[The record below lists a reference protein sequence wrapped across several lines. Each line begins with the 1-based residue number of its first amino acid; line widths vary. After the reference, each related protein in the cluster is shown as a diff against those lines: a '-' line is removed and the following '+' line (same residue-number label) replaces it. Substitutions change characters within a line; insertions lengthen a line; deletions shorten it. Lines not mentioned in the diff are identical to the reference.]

1 MKNLQHKLLNRYT
14 YTLLAAISLFT
25 LAYILNRYI
34 TDVTSPRYFAR
45 LIQNRIQ
52 KLEKDFQQTTSD
64 TALMG
69 SLVDQ
74 TYSDP
79 TLQKLLDNKKGYGL
93 YIYDE
98 TDMAIDVPPALLF
111 WNTQLILPIKQTLE
125 DSVGSR
131 MERLSNGLYIREDS
145 TSSKLERLSNGLYVH
160 TSRVLLMR
168 NDRRLVADAL
178 IPVMRKWKFNVET
191 ENLQKEFVGLKNATR
206 QVDISNVVTDFPVKS
221 ISGEVLF
228 YLQQNT
234 MFGKPHNIWVIIC
247 VIAGFSFLFLFLHQ
261 LADYVCRTQGNWYGF
276 ALLAGAV
283 GAMRLIVYGFPD
295 ILALRQFELFDPAIY
310 GSSFVLSS
318 LGDLL
323 INALLLCWVIIFI
336 NRRIN
341 IAAIRQYREP
351 WQNWLV
357 LTASIGTLVI
367 ITFMYAGILQ
377 TMVSDAK
384 ISFNVTNFFS
394 LIASPYS
401 FVGFVVLATLA
412 LSYFFMSQILLTVA
426 GKMVGDRNYFMFII
440 AAAAGL
446 MILTFTGNNSIVE
459 LNLYV
464 LPWLLA
470 FMWLMQQRIFAG
482 LNFRL
487 NVSEVLFWLFVFSFS
502 MATVIIFENGKIEF
516 ESRKRFAEK
525 LALQADPSSE
535 HLLSVD
541 MAYIDSNFAVQNID
555 RFSKSQ
561 SNAYLKDSIV
571 RKSSEVNRKYDI
583 NIYTFDSTNSPLFN
597 DEQASYDTLNTI
609 FQIQGKKTAIPGMR
623 YYEQSF
629 DKFGYIFKR
638 EANVGRKKLGT
649 IFVQADPKRYKNEAL
664 TPELFRQNNVMLPEQ
679 YSSVVS
685 YAIYDSDRN
694 LIQNYNDYAF
704 PTHLANWLIPTNEF
718 ERRRNG
724 GYEELWYR
732 PSSDKV
738 VIIARKRNS
747 LIEAIT
753 LFAYLF
759 STFLFLLFFYRISS
773 MVLRSRF
780 QWRILKQYMQLSIRS
795 QIHSTILMVS
805 LLSFI
810 VIGVAT
816 ILFFINRYQ
825 RNNQDRLTRAMQIMV
840 NQVQSHINQ
849 NHPSGSDSLFYE
861 PVFNERMEQLIKD
874 ISDVHGMD
882 VNLYDTTGGLRVTS
896 NKENEMNI
904 YYSGVLSTKMNPL
917 AYYRLYNLEQVQTVT
932 NEQVGKLDYLSIY
945 APIRN
950 EHGHAVAFLN
960 IPSYTTQT
968 ELKQEISNFVV
979 TVINLNAFI
988 FLIAGGIAL
997 LITNRI
1003 TQSLTLISQKMRE
1016 VNLRKM
1022 NEAIEWKR
1030 DDEIGVLV
1038 KEYNKMVE
1046 KLDESAEALAK
1057 SEREGAWRQMA
1068 RQVAHEIK
1076 NPLTPMKLSIQYLQK
1091 AIDNNSTDVK
1101 KLTTSVAKTLVEQI
1115 DHLSKIASDF
1125 SQFANIG
1132 NPKNEVFDLH
1142 EMLQSLASLY
1152 NTGGNLDFEW
1162 KPVDNK
1168 VLLFADRT
1176 QLNRLFT
1183 NLLQNAVEACQNRD
1197 QRIIRMNEQLNGE
1210 YITVSVTDN
1219 GEGIPEQTQSRIFTP
1234 NFTTKTSGTGLGLA
1248 MSKGIVEQAKGEIWF
1263 VTKEGAGT
1271 TFYVKIPLLRVN

>member
-1 MKNLQHKLLNRYT
+1 MNQLQQKLLNRHT
-14 YTLLAAISLFT
+14 YTLLAAIGLFT
-25 LAYILNRYI
+25 IAWFLNRYV

-45 LIQNRIQ
+45 IIQERIQ
-52 KLEKDFQQTTSD
+52 QKEKDFLQVTSD
-64 TALMG
+64 TTLMG
-69 SLVDQ
+69 RLVDQ
-74 TYSDP
+74 KYNESE
-79 TLQKLLDNKKGYGL
+79 LQDLLDKEKGYGL

-98 TDMAIDVPPALLF
+98 TEIAFDVPPALLF
-111 WNTQLILPIKQTLE
+111 WNTQQILPYKRAME
-125 DSVGSR
+125 DSASR
-131 MERLSNGLYIREDS
+131 MERLSNGVYITDDTAKSRLD
-145 TSSKLERLSNGLYVH
+145 KLSNGLYVH
-160 TSRVLLMR
+160 NFKVLLLR
-168 NDRRLVADAL
+168 NDRRLVAEAL
-178 IPVMRKWKFNVET
+178 IPVMRKWQYNVET
-191 ENLQKEFVGLKNATR
+191 ENLQKEFVGFKGATR
-206 QVDISNVVTDFPVKS
+206 QVDFAPANTITDFPVKS

-234 MFGKPHNIWVIIC
+234 LHGRPHNVWVILLTI
-247 VIAGFSFLFLFLHQ
+247 IGFFLLFLFLHQ
-261 LADYVCRTQGNWYGF
+261 VADYVGRTYGIWYGIG
-276 ALLAGAV
+276 LLTGVV
-283 GAMRLIVYGFPD
+283 GAIRLIVYGFPD

-310 GSSFVLSS
+310 GSSYVLSS

-323 INALLLCWVIIFI
+323 INALLLTWVITFI

-341 IAAIRQYREP
+341 ISAIRPYTEP
-351 WQNWLV
+351 WKNWLAV
-357 LTASIGTLVI
+357 VASVGALVI
-367 ITFMYAGILQ
+367 VTFTFTAILQ

-394 LIASPYS
+394 LIATPYS
-401 FVGFVVLATLA
+401 FVGFIVLATLA

-440 AAAAGL
+440 AAGVGL
-446 MILTFTGNNSIVE
+446 MILTITGNNSIVE

-502 MATVIIFENGKIEF
+502 MSAVIIFENGKIEL
-516 ESRKRFAEK
+516 ENRKRFAEK
-525 LALQADPSSE
+525 LALQADPTSE
-535 HLLSVD
+535 HLLSVNL
-541 MAYIDSNFAVQNID
+541 AYLDSNFVVQNMD
-555 RFSKSQ
+555 RFSMRQ

-571 RKSSEVNRKYDI
+571 RRSVELNRQYDI
-583 NIYTFDSTNSPLFN
+583 RIFTFDSTDNPLYN
-597 DEQASYDTLNTI
+597 GSDQASFDTLNTI
-609 FQIQGKKTAIPGMR
+609 WQIQGKKTAISGMR
-623 YYEQSF
+623 FFERSF
-629 DKFGYIFKR
+629 DKFSYIFRR
-638 EANVGRKKLGT
+638 EAKKGNEKLGSL
-649 IFVQADPKRYKNEAL
+649 FVLADPRRNKNEAL
-664 TPELFRQNNVMLPEQ
+664 TPELFRQNNVLLPEQ
-679 YSSVVS
+679 YSTVYS

-694 LIQNYNDYAF
+694 LISNYNDYAF
-704 PTHLANWLIPTNEF
+704 PTHLADWLIPQNEF
-718 ERRRNG
+718 ERRRNNSV
-724 GYEELWYR
+724 EELWYR

-747 LIEAIT
+747 FIEAIT

-759 STFLFLLFFYRISS
+759 STFLFLLAFYRFTSLII
-773 MVLRSRF
+773 RSRF
-780 QWRILKQYMQLSIRS
+780 HWSELKQYMQLSIRS

-849 NHPSGSDSLFYE
+849 RHSINDSLFYE
-861 PVFNERMEQLIKD
+861 PVFNEQMEHLIQE
-874 ISDVHGMD
+874 ISEVHGMD
-882 VNLYDTTGGLRVTS
+882 VNLYDTIGGLRVTS
-896 NKENEMNI
+896 NQDMNI
-904 YYSGVLSTKMNPL
+904 YISGVLSTKMNPL
-917 AYYRLYNLEQVQTVT
+917 AYFRLYHLQQVQTVT

-945 APIRN
+945 SPIRN
-950 EHGHAVAFLN
+950 ERGHAVAFLN
-960 IPSYTTQT
+960 IPSYSSQA

-979 TVINLNAFI
+979 TVINLIAFI

-1003 TQSLTLISQKMRE
+1003 TQSFTIISQKMRE
-1016 VNLRKM
+1016 VNLRKV
-1022 NEAIEWKR
+1022 NEIINWKR

-1038 KEYNKMVE
+1038 REYNKMVQ
-1046 KLDESAEALAK
+1046 KLEESAEALAK
-1057 SEREGAWRQMA
+1057 TEREGAWRQMA

-1091 AIDNNSTDVK
+1091 AIDNNQTDVK
-1101 KLTTSVAKTLVEQI
+1101 KLTTNVAKTLVEQI

-1142 EMLQSLASLY
+1142 EMLQSLALLY
-1152 NTGGNLDFEW
+1152 NAGGNLDFKW
-1162 KPVDNK
+1162 NPVEQK

-1183 NLLQNAVEACQNRD
+1183 NLLQNAVEACTIRD
-1197 QRIIRMNEQLNGE
+1197 RRIIRMNEQLNNE

-1263 VTKEGAGT
+1263 VTKEGTGT
-1271 TFYVKIPLLRVN
+1271 TFYVKIPLLRAN